1 MMPTEGTQSLGG
13 AFFGHVLRQPG
24 KTSLDSDVHRQSC
37 RTDVPPPTREH
48 PSKPEP
54 PATICRTA
62 ATASHGIEKFFVA
75 FIRLARLRVA
85 WIDRPPPLARITLPP
100 LQALLVVLLMFGHG
114 AANAANPPNNALA
127 IQKIADGDYVH
138 FGLVAMSTPDNAGD
152 TANIGI
158 IIGRDAVAIVDTG
171 GSVDVGQRL
180 ILAVRDITDKP
191 IRYVINT
198 HEHPDHIFGNAAMP
212 SGATFVGHHNM
223 PGELAK
229 RGGFYLRSYREQLG
243 DAAIAAVKIIPPTL
257 LVGTETT
264 LDLGDRRL
272 RLTAWSP
279 AAHTNCDLTVLDET
293 TSVLFAG
300 DLVFLQ
306 HVPVIDESLTGWLTL
321 LPRLAMLPAKVV
333 VPGHGRL
340 VASWPQ
346 ALDDER
352 RYLTVLAQDTR
363 RELAAGTPLARAVN
377 EIGSSERNRWQLF
390 DDYNARNATTA
401 FSELEWQ

>member
-1 MMPTEGTQSLGG
+1 
-13 AFFGHVLRQPG
+13 
-24 KTSLDSDVHRQSC
+24 
-37 RTDVPPPTREH
+37 
-48 PSKPEP
+48 
-54 PATICRTA
+54 
-62 ATASHGIEKFFVA
+62 
-75 FIRLARLRVA
+75 LRVA
-85 WIDRPPPLARITLPP
+85 RTGRPPPFARITLPV
-100 LQALLVVLLMFGHG
+100 LQALLIALLTLGHG
-114 AANAANPPNNALA
+114 AANAANPTNNALA

-138 FGLVAMSTPDNAGD
+138 FGLVAMPTPDNAGD

-158 IIGRDAVAIVDTG
+158 IIGRDAVAIIDTG
-171 GSVDVGQRL
+171 GSVGVGQQL
-180 ILAVRDITDKP
+180 VLAVRDITDKP

-212 SGATFVGHHNM
+212 PGVTFVGHHNM
-223 PGELAK
+223 PEELAK
-229 RGGFYLRSYREQLG
+229 RGAFYLRSYREQLG
-243 DAAIAAVKIIPPTL
+243 DAAIAAVKIMPPTL
-257 LVGTETT
+257 LVHTETT

-306 HVPVIDESLTGWLTL
+306 HVPVIDESLTGWLTVL
-321 LPRLAMLPAKVV
+321 SRLAMLPAKVV

-340 VASWPQ
+340 VAPWPQ

-363 RELAAGTPLARAVN
+363 HEIAGGTPLARAVN
-377 EIGSSERNRWQLF
+377 EIGSSERGRWQLF